1 MAWHFSSRPKQKSW
15 RNDGFS
21 QRTSRLPMASPQLS
35 KLTTMYICVYLYVNI
50 YIYMLVPQHPAG
62 TSLLHLAMRPKS
74 LRNLSWSHERNGVEK
89 ESVRLTWRSW
99 QGFRWIHFGS
109 TANNIGS
116 GAGPLKPAIWNSLKS
131 QEGQRAQHPCPP
143 ELLLLRALEGFA
155 TFLASRR
162 TTKSTVDGSSGCQT
176 SSRLSTSCSPMP
188 VGPICLRAF

>member
-1 MAWHFSSRPKQKSW
+1 
-15 RNDGFS
+15 
-21 QRTSRLPMASPQLS
+21 
-35 KLTTMYICVYLYVNI
+35 
-50 YIYMLVPQHPAG
+50 MLVPQHPAG

-116 GAGPLKPAIWNSLKS
+116 GAGPLKPANWNSLKS

-155 TFLASRR
+155 TFLASWR
-162 TTKSTVDGSSGCQT
+162 TTKSIVGGSSGCPT
-176 SSRLSTSCSPMP
+176 SSRPSTSCSPMP
-188 VGPICLRAF
+188 VGHICLRAFQERPWRQWSMSSLVSIREKVVRQSFWNCLMPGFPNEIKLMN